1 MQDLVASIRERHSQ
15 NESFLA
21 ILERSMIAVNNE
33 YVYELASVNLNGT
46 EEIAVIPPISGG

>member
-1 MQDLVASIRERHSQ
+1 
-15 NESFLA
+15 
-21 ILERSMIAVNNE
+21 MIAVNNE